1 MSRGEYEMVLETDER
16 QKACIFS
23 QIWNP
28 DLYIFF
34 IYISYIYI
42 YENTDYLEEEG
53 YQWEVERTVKRVG
66 E

>member
-34 IYISYIYI
+34 IYISYIYMKI
-42 YENTDYLEEEG
+42 QTIWRRKG
-53 YQWEVERTVKRVG
+53 ISGR
-66 E
+66 